1 MSENIVELESLKCQ
15 IEQLS
20 KDHHITLLKIL
31 KKNIENLNE
40 NKNGVFINLTELP
53 PIVIDELKN
62 YCLYIKTQNIKLD
75 TMESNQ
81 KEIKSNFFSGAS

>member
-1 MSENIVELESLKCQ
+1 MSENIVELESLKSQ
-15 IEQLS
+15 IEKLS
-20 KDHHITLLKIL
+20 KDHHITILKIL

-62 YCLYIKTQNIKLD
+62 YCLYIKTQNIKLE
-75 TMESNQ
+75 TIESNQ
-81 KEIKSNFFSGAS
+81 KEIESTFFSATA